1 MVSFNWSFYLSSIFK
16 CIGVVAV
23 LLLLRFLKIK
33 LQEISNR
40 KSRYWSEQL
49 AIHKELAADENDS
62 NKKKLERK
70 IKFYSDAY
78 RFMSIYMDYQEY
90 FEWRR
95 LPYTIYI
102 ALRWLAVGLLSLVA
116 AFILC
121 TGPAD
126 YRYVK
131 AYQKYTYPKYTNME
145 NPTKK
150 DCENAEAKNAKLN
163 EIIFVKGV
171 DTIPKIDTS
180 LLWAKFVRTIDDK
193 YEATK

>member
-1 MVSFNWSFYLSSIFK
+1 MVSFNWSFYLSSMFK
-16 CIGVVAV
+16 CIGIVAV

-33 LQEISNR
+33 IHKVFNK

-49 AIHKELAADENDS
+49 VLHKEISADENDL
-62 NKKKLERK
+62 NTKKLERK
-70 IKFYSDAY
+70 IKFYSSAD
-78 RFMSIYMDYQEY
+78 RFMENYMEYRDY
-90 FEWRR
+90 FEWSR

-102 ALRWLAVGLLSLVA
+102 SLRWVAVILLSFVT
-116 AFILC
+116 AFTLY

-131 AYQKYTYPKYTNME
+131 AYQKYIYPRYTNME

-150 DCENAEAKNAKLN
+150 DCEEAEAKNERLN
-163 EIIFVKGV
+163 EIIFVEGV

-180 LLWAKFVRTIDDK
+180 LLWAKFVKTIDDK
-193 YEATK
+193 YEAAK

>member
-16 CIGVVAV
+16 CIGVVVV

-33 LQEISNR
+33 VHKIFNK

-49 AIHKELAADENDS
+49 EILEEIAADENDP

-70 IKFYSDAY
+70 IKFYSSAD
-78 RFMSIYMDYQEY
+78 RFMENYMEYRDY
-90 FEWRR
+90 FEWPR

-102 ALRWLAVGLLSLVA
+102 SLRWVTVVLFSFVA
-116 AFILC
+116 AFTFY

-126 YRYVK
+126 YNYVK

-150 DCENAEAKNAKLN
+150 DCENAEAKNERLN
-163 EIIFVKGV
+163 EIIFVEGV

-180 LLWAKFVRTIDDK
+180 LLWAKFVRTIDNK

>member
-1 MVSFNWSFYLSSIFK
+1 MISFNWSFYLSSMFI
-16 CIGVVAV
+16 CIGIVAG

-33 LQEISNR
+33 LHKVFNK
-40 KSRYWSEQL
+40 KSRYWSDQL
-49 AIHKELAADENDS
+49 TIHKEIVADEKDP

-70 IKFYSDAY
+70 IKFYSSAD
-78 RFMSIYMDYQEY
+78 RFMNNYMDYRDY
-90 FEWRR
+90 FEWRC

-102 ALRWLAVGLLSLVA
+102 ALRWVAVVLLSFTA
-116 AFILC
+116 AFILY
-121 TGPAD
+121 TGPTD

-150 DCENAEAKNAKLN
+150 DCEEAEAKNERLN
-163 EIIFVKGV
+163 EITFVKGV